1 MAYLHVLIAAS
12 ALIVSAHA
20 RSLGAANEEPP
31 PNSDTNYAYADQQS
45 EEYAEQPAQS
55 NRQMRQVPN
64 DEQGYDK
71 DYGQENVNEESM
83 TQVAQQAQYAARL
96 NGDDEDADVAPKKE
110 VAPVS
115 YKSHN
120 HKIKADQA
128 TLNEEA
134 DQQEEENVQRQNLE
148 TGDEAKE
155 AVEDTYRSPREN
167 PDLPGAASNQRN
179 AASPMQGQSQG
190 QEEESDEAAADTVDK
205 MGADYQN
212 ANEPSNV
219 QQLTKSET
227 SAEIAGAQNA
237 PANVVNYKEYA
248 QEEEETDPANADTAV
263 EVSKEEAAPAQ
274 YEQVANQPE

>member
-1 MAYLHVLIAAS
+1 
-12 ALIVSAHA
+12 
-20 RSLGAANEEPP
+20 
-31 PNSDTNYAYADQQS
+31 
-45 EEYAEQPAQS
+45 
-55 NRQMRQVPN
+55 MRQVPN

-96 NGDDEDADVAPKKE
+96 NGDDEDVDVAPKKE
-110 VAPVS
+110 SHRIYQLEPSISPNPKFNISAP
-115 YKSHN
+115 
-120 HKIKADQA
+120 
-128 TLNEEA
+128 
-134 DQQEEENVQRQNLE
+134 
-148 TGDEAKE
+148 AKE

-248 QEEEETDPANADTAV
+248 Q
-263 EVSKEEAAPAQ
+263 VSSWLQLK
-274 YEQVANQPE
+274 VW